1 MKKYF
6 VVSDIHSFY
15 DELLEA
21 LIKKGFDVNNQ
32 DHILVCCGDIFDRGK
47 KPLEVYK
54 FLKGL
59 PKERRILIRGN
70 HEILLKE
77 LVERG
82 YAEWHDESNGTY
94 KTLFYLAGLD
104 KDKITEE
111 YYKQAF
117 ASEKYDP
124 VHEDQ
129 LRREYE
135 EKLNSVFKTDLIKE
149 ILDWIASD
157 EWVNYWETDKY
168 IFCHAWIPLNQQIDW
183 ELSRKTGYMEV
194 EAEFYREDW
203 RNATQTEWED
213 AMWVCPWKKAKDK
226 LNQTG
231 KTIVCGHWH
240 TSDFFNHLT
249 KQRKGKYECPIFNS
263 KRYKLIGLD
272 ACTVMSHQINVLV
285 LNEEEL

>member
-6 VVSDIHSFY
+6 VISDMHSFY
-15 DELLEA
+15 DEMIRSLD
-21 LIKKGFDVNNQ
+21 KKGFDINNQ
-32 DHILVCCGDIFDRGK
+32 DHILVVCGDMFDRGHQ
-47 KPLEVYK
+47 PLEVYN
-54 FLKGL
+54 FLRGL

-70 HEILLKE
+70 HETLLRD

-82 YAEWHDESNGTY
+82 HAEWHDESNGTY
-94 KTLFYLAGLD
+94 ATLFYLVDLD
-104 KDKITEE
+104 REKIRDD

-117 ASEKYDP
+117 LGDNFDP
-124 VHEDQ
+124 LHEET
-129 LRREYE
+129 LRKEYE
-135 EKLNSVFKTDLIKE
+135 EKLNSVFHTDIIKE
-149 ILDWIASD
+149 ILAWVASD
-157 EWVNYWETDKY
+157 EWVNYWETNKY

-183 ELSRKTGYMEV
+183 NLSRKTGYVEV
-194 EAEFYREDW
+194 EAEFYRDDW

-213 AMWVCPWKKAKDK
+213 AMWFCPWKKAKEK

-240 TSDFFNHLT
+240 TSDFYNHLT

-272 ACTVMSHQINVLV
+272 ACTVISQHVNVLV
-285 LNEEEL
+285 LDEDEL

>member
-6 VVSDIHSFY
+6 VISDMHSFY
-15 DELLEA
+15 DEMISCLN
-21 LIKKGFDVNNQ
+21 KKGFDINNQ
-32 DHILVCCGDIFDRGK
+32 DHILVVCGDMFDRGH

-54 FLKGL
+54 FLRGL

-70 HEILLKE
+70 HETLLRE

-82 YAEWHDESNGTY
+82 HAEWHDESNGTY
-94 KTLFYLAGLD
+94 RTLFYLAGLD
-104 KDKITEE
+104 KDQITDD

-117 ASEKYDP
+117 LGGEFDP
-124 VHEDQ
+124 LHEAT
-129 LRREYE
+129 LRKEYE
-135 EKLNSVFKTDLIKE
+135 EKLNSVFHTDIIKE
-149 ILDWIASD
+149 ILAWIASD

-168 IFCHAWIPLNQQIDW
+168 IFCHAWIPLSQQIDW
-183 ELSRKTGYMEV
+183 NLSRKTGYLEV

-213 AMWVCPWKKAKDK
+213 AMWFCPWKKAKEK

-240 TSDFFNHLT
+240 TSDFYNNLT

-272 ACTVMSHQINVLV
+272 ACTVVSKQVNVLV
-285 LNEEEL
+285 LNEDEL

>member
-6 VVSDIHSFY
+6 VVSDIHSFF
-15 DELLEA
+15 DEMFDC
-21 LIKKGFDVNNQ
+21 LIEKGFEINNP
-32 DHILVCCGDIFDRGK
+32 DHILIVCGDIFDRGTR
-47 KPLEVYK
+47 PLAIYN
-54 FLKGL
+54 FLRDL

-70 HEILLKE
+70 HETLLKE

-94 KTLFYLAGLD
+94 RTLFYLADLD
-104 KDKITEE
+104 KDQITED

-124 VHEDQ
+124 VHEEQ
-129 LRREYE
+129 LRREYN

-157 EWVNYWETDKY
+157 EWVNYWETDNY
-168 IFCHAWIPLNQQIDW
+168 IFCHAWIPINQQIDW
-183 ELSRKTGYMEV
+183 EKSRWMGQLIV
-194 EAEFYREDW
+194 EAEFYRDDW
-203 RNATQTEWED
+203 RNATQTEWDD
-213 AMWVCPWKKAKDK
+213 AMWFCPWKKAQDK
-226 LNQTG
+226 LNKTG

-249 KQRKGKYECPIFNS
+249 KQHKGKYDCPIFKS

-272 ACTVMSHQINVLV
+272 ACTVVSHLVNVLV
-285 LNEEEL
+285 LNEDEL